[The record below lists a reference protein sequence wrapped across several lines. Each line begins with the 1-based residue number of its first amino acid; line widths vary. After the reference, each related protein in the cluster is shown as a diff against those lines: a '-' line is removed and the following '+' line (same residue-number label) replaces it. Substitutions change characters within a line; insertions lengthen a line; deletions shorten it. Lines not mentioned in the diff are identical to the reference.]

1 MNQQDASF
9 LYSVKQYVKDNPHV
23 AAYVSDFV
31 AKGLE
36 ETLNENRERAS
47 DMEVALAVAIEKR
60 YKGREDLILSKLYKW
75 KDRAALRWDRTI
87 EMLEGVK
94 K

>member
-1 MNQQDASF
+1 MNEKDVAF
-9 LYSVKQYVKDNPHV
+9 LYGVKNYIKDNPQV

-31 AKGLE
+31 AKGIE
-36 ETLNENRERAS
+36 ETLKENLERAA

-75 KDRAALRWDRTI
+75 KDKAAIRWDRTI